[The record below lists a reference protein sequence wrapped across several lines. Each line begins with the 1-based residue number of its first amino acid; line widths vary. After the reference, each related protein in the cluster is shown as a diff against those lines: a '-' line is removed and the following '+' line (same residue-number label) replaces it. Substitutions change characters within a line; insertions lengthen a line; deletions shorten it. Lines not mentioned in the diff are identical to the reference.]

1 MPSAIRIENGGRF
14 ELSPP
19 ELLFVTGERTNVAR
33 LKVKME
39 RIPNAAAYEITH
51 AEIDPELTGYNFQ
64 VNEVLQVFDSIISGS
79 LQPKLNA
86 RLRVTEINAQT
97 GIARVEIIQGGRYIV
112 MPPRHINL
120 HAADGTPLRMEIQ
133 TRRIPKHTELSEA
146 TLARDRTFWNE
157 YSKRLIG
164 DAINAEMSV
173 KAICQWIEKTHLRR
187 ELTGYNG
194 DPRFLRNQQAQK
206 GFSKLRGSIGNVYA
220 WRMRLS
226 PVGSELRK
234 RYAREAEYAYRQS
247 FAFGPIS
254 PEAVIRYTALLG
266 ELGRYRDAVEVAL
279 TFRKLDP
286 LFPQTD
292 QIIAQ
297 ALEAEIAIH
306 AAAHKMDKAL
316 EAAKFLHQHVAN
328 PRYANLVKS
337 LEDALKAKQIY
348 LNRFQRDPANVE
360 HFNTAVDVTVQSRQ
374 LEALLPMIDL
384 FQTKMTRNER
394 NLAAL
399 ARAYNYLEDHANKE
413 KVYQEMTAL
422 IPNDPVPWYDLAK
435 AQMQLKKTNAAA
447 TSLQQS
453 LTLYSQS
460 DPTSQ
465 YNIPAFARTNATL
478 APLLVR
484 PEIQKLLKPKED

>member
-1 MPSAIRIENGGRF
+1 LA
-14 ELSPP
+14 PP

-33 LKVKME
+33 IRVKME
-39 RIPNAAAYEITH
+39 RIPNSAAYAISH
-51 AEIDPELTGYNFQ
+51 AEINSEMTGFNFQ
-64 VNEVLQVFDSIISGS
+64 VNEVLQIFDSIITGS

-86 RLRVTEINAQT
+86 RLRVTEVNAQS
-97 GIARVEIIQGGRYIV
+97 GIARVEIIQGGRYV
-112 MPPRHINL
+112 LMPPRHINL
-120 HAADGTPLRMEIQ
+120 HAPDGTPLRMEIQ
-133 TRRIPKHTELSEA
+133 TRRIPKHAELSEA
-146 TLARDRTFWNE
+146 ILARDRKFWNE

-164 DAINAEMSV
+164 DAISADMSV

-187 ELTGYNG
+187 DLTGYNG
-194 DPRFLRNQQAQK
+194 DPRFLRDQQAQK
-206 GFSKLRGSIGNVYA
+206 GFSKLRGSIGNIYA

-226 PVGSELRK
+226 PAGSELRK
-234 RYAREAEYAYRQS
+234 RYAREAEHAYRQA

-279 TFRKLDP
+279 TFQKLDP
-286 LFPQTD
+286 LFPQTN
-292 QIIAQ
+292 QMIAQ

-306 AAAHKMDKAL
+306 AAAHEMDKAL
-316 EAAKFLHQHVAN
+316 EAAQLLHQLVAS

-337 LEDALKAKQIY
+337 LEDALKARQIY

-360 HFNTAVDVTVQSRQ
+360 YFNTAVDVTVQSHQ
-374 LEALLPMIDL
+374 LNTLRSLIDL

-399 ARAYNYLEDHANKE
+399 ARAYNYLEDYANKE
-413 KVYQEMTAL
+413 KVYLEMTAL

-435 AQMQLKKTNAAA
+435 AQMRLKKTNAAA

-453 LTLYSQS
+453 LTLYSKAGATNLY
-460 DPTSQ
+460 D
-465 YNIPAFARTNATL
+465 IPAFTRTNAIM
-478 APLLVR
+478 APLRER
-484 PEIQKLLKPKED
+484 PEIQKLLKPEKD